1 MNQPSRLSKLFPLD
15 YKVHRLSKI
24 CFVTENILSSIL
36 KNKEV
41 ARIPG
46 TCNNENYS
54 SEINKFSTFPL
65 KGSSSKRVVDKIIR
79 HFFCGVPL
87 WRSPNLQ
94 YNVGSPVNVV
104 SSAVSA
110 ISQDIN
116 IYNINTGLSGNALAA
131 EHAVSNILCDL
142 ADINRNKGMGVFTFG
157 GTATNLYS
165 MKIAI
170 NKSCPEVSK
179 NGVSKNIKFLIT
191 EDAHFSHAV
200 AANWLGIG
208 TNNLVTIPATKN
220 RTSDIKIAEK
230 LMESIIQNGDI
241 VSGVILNGGT
251 TYDHTIDDI
260 LDFSHLIGGLVI
272 KFNLSYRPHI
282 HVDSVIGWSWLVF
295 SGYDFDNNPLKIDLD
310 TLNKIHVQYER
321 ISKLKYADSWGVD
334 FHKGI
339 GGCPVP
345 CSVFMSNNKLDF
357 LNISKNDELLIK
369 THQIAT
375 EFSFDSP
382 SDFTLETSRSGAAPL
397 AALAALNSLGKQGY
411 RKYLAKLISSA
422 TSFKHKISNE
432 IDIKIANITSLGFVT
447 MLILIPPELNIF
459 FGNKDFFE
467 IIQES
472 SVENIE
478 KLNVYMKC
486 FYKWD
491 NQTRAE
497 KKLTCIY
504 SYSSSYIKSKDN
516 ISISALK
523 FYPVSPHFSEKYVDQ
538 TIENLKKQK
547 QIFDKNYWNNNK
559 I

>member
-1 MNQPSRLSKLFPLD
+1 MKLMSRTSEIFPLN
-15 YKVHRLSKI
+15 YKYHNLSKI
-24 CFVTENILSSIL
+24 CLFAENILSSIIKDREL
-36 KNKEV
+36 

-46 TCNNENYS
+46 SCNNDNYS
-54 SEINKFSTFPL
+54 SIINKFSTFPS
-65 KGSSSKRVVDKIIR
+65 KGVSSEKVVGKIIR
-79 HFFCGVPL
+79 NFFCGVPL

-104 SSAVSA
+104 SSAISA
-110 ISQDIN
+110 ISQDVN

-142 ADINRNKGMGVFTFG
+142 IDIDRDKGMGIFTFG

-170 NKSCPEVSK
+170 NKSCTDVSK
-179 NGVSKNIKFLIT
+179 NGVPKNIKFLIT

-208 TNNLVTIPATKN
+208 TNNLLTIPATKN
-220 RTSDIKIAEK
+220 RTSDTHLAEEI
-230 LMESIIQNGDI
+230 MESLIQNGDI
-241 VSGVILNGGT
+241 VSGIILNGGT
-251 TYDHTIDDI
+251 TYDHTVDDI
-260 LDFSHLIGGLVI
+260 LGYSQLIDRLVN
-272 KFNLSYRPHI
+272 KFNLGYRPHI

-295 SGYDFDNNPLKIDLD
+295 SGYDFGNNPLKIDSD
-310 TLNKIHVQYER
+310 TLNKIHIQYQR

-357 LNISKNDELLIK
+357 LNISKNSEQLTK

-411 RKYLAKLISSA
+411 RKYLAKLISLT
-422 TSFKHKISNE
+422 TSFKHKISNVVGF
-432 IDIKIANITSLGFVT
+432 KIANITSLGFVT
-447 MLILIPPELNIF
+447 MLILVPRELNNL

-467 IIQES
+467 IMQDS
-472 SVENIE
+472 SAEDIE
-478 KLNVYMKC
+478 KLNIYMKC

-491 NQTRAE
+491 NQIRAE

-504 SYSSSYIKSKDN
+504 SYSSSYIKSKDG

-538 TIENLKKQK
+538 TVENLKKQK
-547 QIFDKNYWNNNK
+547 QIFDKNYWNNSK